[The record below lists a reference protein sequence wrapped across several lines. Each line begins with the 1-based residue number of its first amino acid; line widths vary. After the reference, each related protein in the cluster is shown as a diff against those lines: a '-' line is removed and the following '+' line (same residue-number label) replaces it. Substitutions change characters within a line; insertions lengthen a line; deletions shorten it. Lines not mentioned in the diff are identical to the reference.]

1 MNKVKYFNLYGSTGQ
16 IGSKSLQI
24 IDRYFP
30 SIKINLLVANTN
42 YKKLLKQAIS
52 YKPKFI
58 SINDGSK
65 IKHLKKNIN
74 NKETKIIHSSELFH
88 LIKSS
93 KSDISILAISGYKSL
108 EYLTSIFHNTNTLGI
123 VNKEC
128 IVSAGHLFHKINKT
142 NKTKIFPLD
151 SEHYSLKNFISI
163 CNYDEFKK
171 IYITASGGPFLK
183 KSLKDFKNIKP
194 KEAIKHPNWQ
204 MGKKI
209 SIDSSNMM
217 NKVLEVIEAFKL
229 FPFNPDKYKIII
241 HPQSLVHAIV
251 FFKNGQTKF
260 LYHETDMLIPIAN
273 AIYENK
279 IDIETLSGKK
289 NSFPKNCQSLKFQE
303 IDKKKFPIVTFLSK
317 NILQNSAPIILNAS
331 NEVLVDS
338 FIKGKITFNS
348 IYLYLRAVFRDKDFG
363 KYAIKKAPNVKEIYR
378 IDKWA
383 RRKTIEKIN
392 EKKNI

>member
-1 MNKVKYFNLYGSTGQ
+1 M
-16 IGSKSLQI
+16 
-24 IDRYFP
+24 
-30 SIKINLLVANTN
+30 AN
-42 YKKLLKQAIS
+42 
-52 YKPKFI
+52 
-58 SINDGSK
+58 G
-65 IKHLKKNIN
+65 KKNFYRFIQHD
-74 NKETKIIHSSELFH
+74 EQ
-88 LIKSS
+88 
-93 KSDISILAISGYKSL
+93 SI
-108 EYLTSIFHNTNTLGI
+108 
-123 VNKEC
+123 
-128 IVSAGHLFHKINKT
+128 
-142 NKTKIFPLD
+142 
-151 SEHYSLKNFISI
+151 
-163 CNYDEFKK
+163 
-171 IYITASGGPFLK
+171 
-183 KSLKDFKNIKP
+183 
-194 KEAIKHPNWQ
+194 
-204 MGKKI
+204 
-209 SIDSSNMM
+209 
-217 NKVLEVIEAFKL
+217 EVIEAFKL

-289 NSFPKNCQSLKFQE
+289 NSFPKNRQSLKFQE
-303 IDKKKFPIVTFLSK
+303 IDKKRFPIITLLSK
-317 NILQNSAPIILNAS
+317 NIFQNSAPIILNAS

-383 RRKTIEKIN
+383 RRKTLEKIN

>member
-1 MNKVKYFNLYGSTGQ
+1 MKKIKYFNLYGSTGQ

-42 YKKLLKQAIS
+42 HKKLLKQAIS

-58 SINDGSK
+58 SINDESK
-65 IKHLKKNIN
+65 IKYLKKNIN

-108 EYLTSIFHNTNTLGI
+108 EYLTSIFHNTNTLGL

-171 IYITASGGPFLK
+171 IYITASGGPF
-183 KSLKDFKNIKP
+183 FKNKYNEIKNISFKQAKNHP
-194 KEAIKHPNWQ
+194 KWK
-204 MGKKI
+204 MGYKN
-209 SIDSSNMM
+209 SIDSATLV
-217 NKVLEVIEAFKL
+217 NKCLELIEAHYLFDLPYDKL
-229 FPFNPDKYKIII
+229 RMLI
-241 HPQSLVHAIV
+241 HPEALVHSIIEYNNYISFMNYFYHDMYIPLFN
-251 FFKNGQTKF
+251 FFS
-260 LYHETDMLIPIAN
+260 E
-273 AIYENK
+273 
-279 IDIETLSGKK
+279 S
-289 NSFPKNCQSLKFQE
+289 
-303 IDKKKFPIVTFLSK
+303 
-317 NILQNSAPIILNAS
+317 
-331 NEVLVDS
+331 
-338 FIKGKITFNS
+338 
-348 IYLYLRAVFRDKDFG
+348 
-363 KYAIKKAPNVKEIYR
+363 
-378 IDKWA
+378 
-383 RRKTIEKIN
+383 IN
-392 EKKNI
+392 EKNYPILNSNYDFKINSSLNFFKPNSKQFPILNVFNEIEKSPINLIKFNCANEFAVNLFAEKKINFGNIHNIIANSLLLELKSKVNNVKKIIDFQNNFIEILKSKFL

>member
-42 YKKLLKQAIS
+42 YKKLLKQAIA

-74 NKETKIIHSSELFH
+74 NKETKIIDSSELFH

-128 IVSAGHLFHKINKT
+128 IVSAGHLFHKINKK

-151 SEHYSLKNFISI
+151 SEHYSLKSLFNLR
-163 CNYDEFKK
+163 NYDELKK
-171 IYITASGGPFLK
+171 IYITASGGPFFK
-183 KSLKDFKNIKP
+183 KKFNEIKNISFKQAKNHP
-194 KEAIKHPNWQ
+194 KWK
-204 MGKKI
+204 MGYKN
-209 SIDSSNMM
+209 SIDSATLV
-217 NKVLEVIEAFKL
+217 NKCLELTEAHYLFNLPFDKL
-229 FPFNPDKYKIII
+229 RMLI
-241 HPQSLVHAIV
+241 HPEALVHSIIEFNNYTSV
-251 FFKNGQTKF
+251 MNYFYHDMYIPLFNFFKESINEKN
-260 LYHETDMLIPIAN
+260 YPILN
-273 AIYENK
+273 SNY
-279 IDIETLSGKK
+279 DFKK
-289 NSFPKNCQSLKFQE
+289 NSSLNFYKPNLKQ
-303 IDKKKFPIVTFLSK
+303 FPILNIFNEIEKSPINLIKFNCANEFAVNLFAEKKINFGNIHNIIANSLSLDLNSQVNNVK
-317 NILQNSAPIILNAS
+317 NIIDFQNNFIEILKS
-331 NEVLVDS
+331 KFL
-338 FIKGKITFNS
+338 
-348 IYLYLRAVFRDKDFG
+348 
-363 KYAIKKAPNVKEIYR
+363 
-378 IDKWA
+378 
-383 RRKTIEKIN
+383 
-392 EKKNI
+392 

>member
-74 NKETKIIHSSELFH
+74 NKETKIIDSSELFH

-128 IVSAGHLFHKINKT
+128 IVSAGHLFHKINKK

-151 SEHYSLKNFISI
+151 SEHYSLKSLFNL
-163 CNYDEFKK
+163 CNYDELKK
-171 IYITASGGPFLK
+171 IYITASGGPF
-183 KSLKDFKNIKP
+183 FKNKFNEIKNISFKQAKNHP
-194 KEAIKHPNWQ
+194 KWK
-204 MGKKI
+204 MGYKN
-209 SIDSSNMM
+209 SIDSATLV
-217 NKVLEVIEAFKL
+217 NKCLELIEAHYLFNLPYDKL
-229 FPFNPDKYKIII
+229 RMLI
-241 HPQSLVHAIV
+241 HPEALVHSIIEYNNYTSVMNYFYHDMYIPLFNFFSEAINEKNYPILNSNYD
-251 FFKNGQTKF
+251 FKKNSSLNFYKPNLKQFPILNIFNEIEKSPINLIKFNCANEFAVNLFAEKKINFGNIHNIIANSLSLDLKSQVDNVMNIIDFQNNFTEILKTKF
-260 LYHETDMLIPIAN
+260 L
-273 AIYENK
+273 
-279 IDIETLSGKK
+279 
-289 NSFPKNCQSLKFQE
+289 
-303 IDKKKFPIVTFLSK
+303 
-317 NILQNSAPIILNAS
+317 
-331 NEVLVDS
+331 
-338 FIKGKITFNS
+338 
-348 IYLYLRAVFRDKDFG
+348 
-363 KYAIKKAPNVKEIYR
+363 
-378 IDKWA
+378 
-383 RRKTIEKIN
+383 
-392 EKKNI
+392 

>member
-1 MNKVKYFNLYGSTGQ
+1 MKKKIAILGSTGSIGKTSLNIFKKNLKEFNIILLSANSNYLSINSQ
-16 IGSKSLQI
+16 I
-24 IDRYFP
+24 
-30 SIKINLLVANTN
+30 
-42 YKKLLKQAIS
+42 KK
-52 YKPKFI
+52 YKPKYFIINNVNVFNKIKNRYKKKKIKIYNKFSDLPRKKIKFDITISAIVGIAGLEPTIKFI
-58 SINDGSK
+58 SLSK
-65 IKHLKKNIN
+65 KILLA
-74 NKETKIIHSSELFH
+74 NKETIICAWHIIDKLCKKNNSKIIP
-88 LIKSS
+88 I
-93 KSDISILAISGYKSL
+93 
-108 EYLTSIFHNTNTLGI
+108 
-123 VNKEC
+123 
-128 IVSAGHLFHKINKT
+128 
-142 NKTKIFPLD
+142 D
-151 SEHYSLKNFISI
+151 SEHFSIDQLTKDYKNEDI
-163 CNYDEFKK
+163 KK

-229 FPFNPDKYKIII
+229 FPFDPDKYKIII
-241 HPQSLVHAIV
+241 HPQSLIHAIV

-289 NSFPKNCQSLKFQE
+289 NSFPKNCHSLKFQE
-303 IDKKKFPIVTFLSK
+303 IDKKKFPIITLLSK
-317 NILQNSAPIILNAS
+317 NIFKNSGPIILNAS

-363 KYAIKKAPNVKEIYR
+363 KYAIKKTPNIKEIYR

-383 RRKTIEKIN
+383 RRKTLEKIN